1 MSSAQMIASGAV
13 PRVAPSPVAAPFV
26 PARPA
31 VEPETG
37 PPVADDLLFADD
49 REKFIPL
56 TRNAIADRLTRPQH
70 WRQGDAQHA
79 RRFFRFLSYWRQ
91 QSYAARLLE
100 LDRIYEPFSPDSDLL
115 ITRKFSPPERLA
127 LERQLVSQVKSLLQ
141 GANFTRIDPSNV
153 EMILTK
159 ESHYGLDLH
168 VDLKAFDELE
178 IYYRGATH
186 RKASRRSLRKF
197 YLRKEEY
204 EVPVFQRL
212 FILFKLKSAEKRA
225 REIMLEKGCS
235 LEDAEQIVKRN
246 RSMLPVEVKSDFVY
260 MKLFKNIP
268 RADIE
273 MVFPNTKVRF
283 RLFDKVKLGVSAG
296 GGLGMGV
303 IGTAGKLAVATN
315 PVALA
320 GAVAGLGG
328 IAFRQA
334 VAFMNQKNRY
344 MVTMAQNL
352 YFHALADNR
361 GVMSLMANR
370 AAEEDVKEEM
380 LLYTVLAK
388 ERVNRREM
396 KDVDHAIEQ
405 YLLNTFGVNL
415 NFDVEDALSRL
426 IADGV
431 VLEEP
436 DGTLRAMPPQQA
448 AQHIDML
455 WDKLLDELPDIESFE
470 GREFDP
476 EDEGA
481 DAASA

>member
-1 MSSAQMIASGAV
+1 MQGPAAIAPPPAAALEARLRTPAIDEV
-13 PRVAPSPVAAPFV
+13 LPV
-26 PARPA
+26 
-31 VEPETG
+31 
-37 PPVADDLLFADD
+37 DD
-49 REKFIPL
+49 RERFIPL
-56 TRNAIADRLTRPQH
+56 TRNAIADRLTRQQY
-70 WRQGDAQHA
+70 WRHGEDKHA
-79 RRFFRFLSYWRQ
+79 RRFFRYLSYWRQ

-115 ITRKFSPPERLA
+115 ITRAYTVAERLG
-127 LERQLVSQVKSLLQ
+127 LERQLVSQVKSLLE

-168 VDLKAFDELE
+168 VDLEAFDELE
-178 IYYRGATH
+178 IYYRGATN

-204 EVPVFQRL
+204 DVPVFQRL
-212 FILFKLKSAEKRA
+212 FILFKLKPAAKRA

-235 LEDAEQIVKRN
+235 LDDAEKIVKRN
-246 RSMLPVEVKSDFVY
+246 RSMLPPEVKSDFVY
-260 MKLFKNIP
+260 MKLFKSIP

-303 IGTAGKLAVATN
+303 IGTASKIAVATN

-320 GAVAGLGG
+320 GAVAGFGG
-328 IAFRQA
+328 IAVRQA
-334 VAFMNQKNRY
+334 FAFMNQKNRY
-344 MVTMAQNL
+344 MITMAQNL

-361 GVMSLMANR
+361 GVLSLMATR

-388 ERVNRREM
+388 ETVKRCEL

-405 YLLNTFGVNL
+405 YLQNTFDVNL

-426 IADGV
+426 LSDGIV
-431 VLEEP
+431 VEEA
-436 DGTLRAMPPQQA
+436 DGTLRALPPGKA
-448 AQHIDML
+448 AEHIDML

-470 GREFDP
+470 GREFEPD
-476 EDEGA
+476 DDIA
-481 DAASA
+481 DTRDA